1 MTAGNTLTEYGI
13 LYRCKPYISDYAS
26 GSATAFYLF
35 TTGGNYYAQIPIGSS
50 NSTN

>member
-1 MTAGNTLTEYGI
+1 MVAGGTLTEKSV

-35 TTGGNYYAQIPIGSS
+35 SGGTSTYAKIPIGSS
-50 NSTN
+50 NSTS